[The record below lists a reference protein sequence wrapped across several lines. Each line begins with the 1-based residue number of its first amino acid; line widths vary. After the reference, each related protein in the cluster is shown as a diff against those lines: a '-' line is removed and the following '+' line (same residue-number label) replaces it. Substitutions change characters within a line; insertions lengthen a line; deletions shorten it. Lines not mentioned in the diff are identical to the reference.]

1 MSLTILLIAATVVIS
16 LLAWNNDTLLGKLLM
31 NPFMINRKNEY
42 WRFLT
47 SGFIH
52 ADYGHLFFNMLSFY
66 FFGQNIEAVFKE
78 IFGSTGE
85 IYFLIL
91 YLGGIILSDVPSYI
105 KNRNNFSYNSLGA
118 SGGVSSIIFAGI
130 LFFPLD
136 KIYLYGA
143 LGIPGIIYALLYV
156 WYSIAMGRRGGDNIN
171 HSAHLYGAL
180 FGVIFTIAVFPSVVN
195 IFIQQIL
202 NWKF

>member
-78 IFGSTGE
+78 IFGSAGE